1 MVQVQEFRKITHEN
15 EKEKQSKS
23 KARHM
28 NMKAALMRLCLWPM
42 AMSTDDTG
50 DIESKESVKR
60 LSIHS

>member
-1 MVQVQEFRKITHEN
+1 MVQAQEFRKIIHEN
-15 EKEKQSKS
+15 EKEKQSKT

-28 NMKAALMRLCLWPM
+28 NMKAALMSM
-42 AMSTDDTG
+42 AYGYVNRSTDDTG